1 MRSTAIFVVFFTV
14 CSASQGSAT
23 PFRPP
28 TDGTIL
34 EQLPYKPNDPVLRE
48 LRQLRADLMR
58 EPNNLQVAVRLA
70 RRYYEMVSA
79 EGDPRYLGYAQAALE
94 PWWRLPNPPVAVLV
108 LRASIHQY
116 RHDFDAALADLSQA
130 IKLNPRN
137 AEAWSLRAAINIVQA
152 RYEQGKQDCMGLH
165 GLTSDL
171 MMQACVSTVDGLTG
185 RLAQGY
191 ETLRGSLEKSPQATA
206 DEKLWVFTRLAEMAQ
221 RMGHYELAEG
231 YFKQALALGKIDGFL
246 LAAYADFLL
255 DHKRPAEVV
264 PLLKGMNRSDILLL
278 RLALAEKAL
287 GTPDAVKH
295 QADMQARFDAARLR
309 GDKVHRQEE
318 ARFTLYF
325 LKKPAAAVKL
335 AAENWEV
342 QRESRDARIFME
354 AALAANDAQAA
365 HPAVA
370 WVTQNHIEDAYLIKL
385 ADQVKALSK

>member
-1 MRSTAIFVVFFTV
+1 MRFAAILLSFAATF
-14 CSASQGSAT
+14 SASLGCAT
-23 PFRPP
+23 PFTPANEA
-28 TDGTIL
+28 DVL

-48 LRQLRADLMR
+48 LRQLRADLLR
-58 EPNNLQVAVRLA
+58 QPNDLKAALRLA
-70 RRYYEMVSA
+70 RRYYEMVSE
-79 EGDPRYLGYAQAALE
+79 EGDPRYLGYAQAALA
-94 PWWRLPNPPVAVLV
+94 PWWSLPSPPVAVLV

-152 RYEQGKQDCMGLH
+152 RYQQGRQDCMGLH

-171 MMQACVSTVDGLTG
+171 IMQACISTVDGLTG

-191 ETLRGSLEKSPQATA
+191 EALRNSLENSPRGTT

-221 RMGHYELAEG
+221 RMGQSELAEG

-255 DHKRPAEVV
+255 DHNRPAEVV

-287 GTPDAVKH
+287 GIPDAVKH

-325 LKKPAAAVKL
+325 LKSPAAALKL

-365 HPAVA
+365 LPAVA
-370 WVTQNHIEDAYLIKL
+370 WVAQNHVEDAYLIKL
-385 ADQVKALSK
+385 ANQVKALNK